1 MCLPP
6 KPKSPTHL
14 FTTCFELTN
23 NKATIIK
30 LHSQINLL
38 KRELE
43 KSRSEELNLKEEIKK
58 LNETYSSLGYVI
70 Y

>member
-14 FTTCFELTN
+14 FTTCFTLSN
-23 NKATIIK
+23 NKETIK
-30 LHSQINLL
+30 DLHSQIKQL
-38 KRELE
+38 KKELE
-43 KSRSEELNLKEEIKK
+43 MSRSEELKIKEEIRK
-58 LNETYSSLGYVI
+58 LIETYSSLGYVI